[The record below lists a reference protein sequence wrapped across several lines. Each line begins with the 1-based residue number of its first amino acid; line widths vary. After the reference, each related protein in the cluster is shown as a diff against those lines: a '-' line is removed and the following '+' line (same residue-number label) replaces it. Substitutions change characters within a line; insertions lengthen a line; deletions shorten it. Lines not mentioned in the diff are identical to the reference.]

1 MSSPTMPRPPAS
13 ASGRWLGKADLWSGL
28 AAVAFGLSM
37 LYISADYGLGR
48 AGRIGPGYVPL
59 VIGLAIVTL
68 GALLIGRSGVTS
80 DPVDTDIAW
89 PQLLLVIGSILT
101 FALLLD
107 RVGLMLAI
115 PATVIVAAPAARGN
129 TVLSVIISGAL
140 LAAFSWFLFVYFLKI
155 AIPVW
160 WF

>member
-1 MSSPTMPRPPAS
+1 MSSNTSPRPPAS

-28 AAVAFGLSM
+28 AALAFGLSM

-59 VIGLAIVTL
+59 VIGLMICAL
-68 GALLIGRSGVTS
+68 GALMIARSGFTT

-89 PQLLLVIGSILT
+89 PQLLLVIGSIVT

-107 RVGLMLAI
+107 RIGLILTI

-129 TVLSVIISGAL
+129 TALSVIVSGAL
-140 LAAFSWFLFVYFLKI
+140 LAAFSWLLFVYFLKI